1 MPMTRKEKAL
11 AYFKRGYNCSQAVF
25 MAFAEDYGFEEEM
38 ALRISASFGAGMG
51 RMREVCG
58 TVSGM
63 SLVAGME
70 TGCVDG
76 SLEGKKKNYEMV
88 QKLAGIFRE
97 RNGTIICRELLGLG
111 QNKSTGNRDN
121 YGLTNETDAREH
133 LVFTDA
139 TPEERTEQ
147 YYKKRPCLTLIGEA
161 VEILE
166 QEFYQDK
173 KDTAV

>member
-1 MPMTRKEKAL
+1 MPITRKEKAI
-11 AYFKRGYNCSQAVF
+11 AYFKKGYNCSQAVF
-25 MAFAEDYGFEEEM
+25 MAFADDYGLKEEL

-111 QNKSTGNRDN
+111 QNKSTDIMKNPD
-121 YGLTNETDAREH
+121 LTQRADARGIPA
-133 LVFTDA
+133 FTDT
-139 TPEERTEQ
+139 TPQERTEE

-173 KDTAV
+173 KDITD